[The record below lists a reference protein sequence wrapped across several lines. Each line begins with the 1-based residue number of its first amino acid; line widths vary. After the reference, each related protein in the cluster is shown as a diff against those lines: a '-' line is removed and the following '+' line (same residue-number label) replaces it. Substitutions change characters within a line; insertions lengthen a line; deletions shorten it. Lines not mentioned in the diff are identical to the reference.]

1 MCRKNSA
8 CLWVLPA
15 LIVFGEQGDGSK
27 IFIPESAR
35 RMKVDNTPLA
45 RLQRVVRNK
54 CNPRL
59 HAAHLS
65 DRLMF
70 ESAIVRGTFRLVN
83 QTLIFALMLIA
94 LKISGDPAV
103 KRGIYNDLQ
112 TSFDFDSLV
121 ESDSRSAWIDAL
133 PAIAEASKN
142 YFILSSQ
149 YFEETGNVE
158 LLGPL
163 QTFSSPKLLGGVD
176 LAISVPQISFTAWLK
191 VTPQFNSGYL
201 LRKRLVPA
209 GDGSDLACWGW
220 YLDKKLGPQLHFA
233 VHDFFPTD
241 RDVSSTK
248 SHLELDLS
256 GTHSADFPADEFS
269 LVSMLVSDMLL
280 CLRTAYIHARC
291 GQEV

>member
-1 MCRKNSA
+1 MCRNPA

-35 RMKVDNTPLA
+35 RMKVDTTPLA

-103 KRGIYNDLQ
+103 KRGIYNDLL

-149 YFEETGNVE
+149 SESK
-158 LLGPL
+158 
-163 QTFSSPKLLGGVD
+163 QTC
-176 LAISVPQISFTAWLK
+176 
-191 VTPQFNSGYL
+191 
-201 LRKRLVPA
+201 A
-209 GDGSDLACWGW
+209 G
-220 YLDKKLGPQLHFA
+220 
-233 VHDFFPTD
+233 
-241 RDVSSTK
+241 R
-248 SHLELDLS
+248 
-256 GTHSADFPADEFS
+256 
-269 LVSMLVSDMLL
+269 
-280 CLRTAYIHARC
+280 
-291 GQEV
+291 